1 MATSEQHSFN
11 QAILILAHGN
21 IQQLIAL
28 SKRLSEYF
36 LVYIH
41 YDAKNY
47 PNIPPDFKQEL
58 KSIPNVY
65 ILSKYTVNWGAF
77 SIVEATMFLISEVLK
92 NKSVKYLHLISGQD
106 WLAKPAKAI
115 YDFFDGSNKIYITY
129 DLAKNIVK
137 THENVLLWQKL
148 YYPYDTIKRKTFFGK
163 IFHRVSMLAQIICFV
178 NKFRRYKINY
188 DIFAGSQWWSMPRE
202 ACEYVNSVY
211 MANEP
216 IVKVMKTGFCS
227 DEMFFQTILVNSEMF
242 KEQIVNDNLR
252 YISWIRKN
260 NSYPAILDIDDYENV
275 SKDNIFFMRKIDFNI
290 SRELIDKISI

>member
-1 MATSEQHSFN
+1 MYSTPK

-21 IQQLIAL
+21 IEQLIAL
-28 SKRLSEYF
+28 CIKLHECFY
-36 LVYIH
+36 VYVH

-47 PNIPPDFKQEL
+47 PNIPMSVKKEL
-58 KSIPNVY
+58 ESIPNVFV
-65 ILSKYTVNWGAF
+65 LSKYTVNWGAF
-77 SIVEATMFLISEVLK
+77 SIIDATIFLISEVLK
-92 NKSVKYLHLISGQD
+92 NKSVKYFHLISGQD

-115 YDFFDGSNKIYITY
+115 YDFFDGSNNIYITY

-163 IFHRVSMLAQIICFV
+163 IFHRVSMLAQIICCV
-178 NKFRRYKINY
+178 NKLRRYKINY
-188 DIFAGSQWWSMPRE
+188 DIYAGSQWWSMPRE
-202 ACEYVNSVY
+202 ACEYVNAVY
-211 MANEP
+211 IANEP

-227 DEMFFQTILVNSEMF
+227 DEMFFQTILINSEKY
-242 KEQIVNDNLR
+242 KEQIVNENFR

-260 NSYPAILDIDDYENV
+260 NSYPAILDIDDYDNV
-275 SKDNIFFMRKIDFNI
+275 SKDNIFFMRKIDYNI

>member
-1 MATSEQHSFN
+1 MPSQPK

-21 IQQLIAL
+21 NEHLIAL
-28 SKRLSEYF
+28 CKKLHECFY
-36 LVYIH
+36 VYIH

-47 PNIPPDFKQEL
+47 PNVPISVKKEL
-58 KSIPNVY
+58 ESIPNVFV
-65 ILSKYTVNWGAF
+65 LSKYTVNWGAF
-77 SIVEATMFLISEVLK
+77 SIIDATMFLISEVLK
-92 NKSVKYLHLISGQD
+92 NKSVRYLHLISGQD
-106 WLAKPAKAI
+106 WLSKPAKVI

-163 IFHRVSMLAQIICFV
+163 VFHRVSMLTQIICFV

-211 MANEP
+211 LANEP
-216 IVKVMKTGFCS
+216 IVRVMKTGFCS
-227 DEMFFQTILVNSEMF
+227 DEMFFQTILVNSERY

-252 YISWIRKN
+252 YILWIRKN
-260 NSYPAILDIDDYENV
+260 NSYPALLDMDDYENV

-290 SRELIDKISI
+290 SRELIDKINI